1 MKSRLSKPQKNP
13 AEIPSASQD
22 QSGPLAQ
29 LNNVE
34 ISAVAFGGKGIGRVD
49 GKVFF
54 VADAVPGDVVDIE
67 VTNDSGR
74 YADAKIVLFQQLS
87 PLRGKSP
94 CAFSEKCGGCQWH
107 GIPYEQQL
115 GWKRQ
120 FVETALGRIG
130 KVEASVP
137 VSISGASGTLEY
149 RNRIFVRG
157 VFAADGS
164 MSFGYFQRGSRNLV
178 PINRCAIAGV
188 TINRVLGRLGH
199 AKIERPKS
207 LLAVTPYRMELQE
220 IPPQPGGSDESIS
233 GSVGEAKVVITVYP
247 PSPDCRDLD
256 AFVEGLRQTEGV
268 FWAGLI
274 KDLKAAPLVVFD
286 EQDGLRYHTRPG
298 QFQQVNVSHNRLVRS
313 LVHELVD
320 GYKPARILDLFCGS
334 GNLSLG
340 LCRADRYVE
349 GIEFSEPAIATA
361 RENVRINKI
370 TNALY
375 LSGSSEKHL
384 WKCAKKG
391 EQFDVVIA
399 DPPREGMFKD
409 LIPLQKIGAKAI
421 IYVSCDPATLA
432 RDLGAL
438 IRGGYQL
445 KWVRSF
451 DFFPNTWHVET
462 IAVLEKS
469 PEEKV

>member
-1 MKSRLSKPQKNP
+1 MKKLEKSLPELASADQKQSPALTHLS
-13 AEIPSASQD
+13 D
-22 QSGPLAQ
+22 
-29 LNNVE
+29 VE
-34 ISAVAFGGKGIGRVD
+34 VTAVAFGGKGIGRVE

-67 VTNDSGR
+67 VTGDSGR
-74 YADAKIVLFQQLS
+74 YADAKITRFATPS

-94 CAFSEKCGGCQWH
+94 CAFSDRCGGCQWH
-107 GIPYEQQL
+107 GIPYDQQL
-115 GWKRQ
+115 AWKRQ

-130 KVEASVP
+130 KVEASVS
-137 VSISGASGTLEY
+137 VAISGSSETLEY

-157 VFAADGS
+157 VFASDGGVT
-164 MSFGYFQRGSRNLV
+164 FGYFRRGSRDLV
-178 PINRCAIAGV
+178 PIDRCAIAAA
-188 TINRVLGRLGH
+188 TINRVLARLGGV
-199 AKIERPKS
+199 KFPRPAS
-207 LLAVTPYRMELQE
+207 LRTATPYRMELQE
-220 IPPQPGGSDESIS
+220 IPPQPDALGQTT
-233 GSVGEAKVVITVYP
+233 GEPQVVITVYP

-256 AFVEGLRQTEGV
+256 AFVEGLQQTEGV

-274 KDLKAAPLVVFD
+274 KDLKTAPLVAFD
-286 EQDGLRYHTRPG
+286 EDGPLRYHTRPG
-298 QFQQVNVSHNRLVRS
+298 QFQQVNVGHNRMVRS
-313 LVHELVD
+313 LVHKLVE
-320 GYKPARILDLFCGS
+320 GYNPARILDLFCGS

-340 LCRADRYVE
+340 LCRPDRYVE
-349 GIEFSEPAIATA
+349 GIEFSETAIATA
-361 RENVRINKI
+361 RENVRINKV

-445 KWVRSF
+445 KSVRTF

-462 IAVLEKS
+462 VAVLEHPGGGS
-469 PEEKV
+469 D